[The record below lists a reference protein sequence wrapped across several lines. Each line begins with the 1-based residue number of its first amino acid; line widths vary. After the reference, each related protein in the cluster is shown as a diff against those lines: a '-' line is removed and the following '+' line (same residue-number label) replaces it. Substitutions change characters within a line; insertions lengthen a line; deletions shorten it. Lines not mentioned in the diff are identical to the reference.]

1 MSEKNVDAD
10 LAPRDQEI
18 IASLRRTYEAISR
31 GDFDSAVEIAD
42 PDIELIATVGFT
54 SLRGANKLRAWM
66 EPQAIENLSM
76 EPEHFEVVGNS
87 VLVRQLSR
95 GRGVTSG
102 INLEMRLWTVWTI
115 NEAGLVTRIVTFR
128 DDEEAKA
135 RQAAGLPE

>member
-66 EPQAIENLSM
+66 EPQTIENLSM